1 MNIADYL
8 VMYSLIIIW
17 VIVLL
22 NVILVIFGYIYYSQ
36 INKEHMKETLEE
48 YPFVSILVPAHNEG
62 IVIRK
67 TVTSLL
73 ELDYPND
80 KYEVIVVNDNSSD
93 NSAEILEKMQS
104 ENYGRNLIVIN
115 TDNVIGGKGKSNAL
129 NIGLERSKGK
139 ILAVYDADN
148 TPDKKALKYLVQT
161 LDKDKSLGAV
171 IGKFR
176 CRNKDR
182 NLLTNFINIETLT
195 YQWMAQAGRWYLF
208 NLCTIPGTNFVVRR
222 EIMEA
227 MGGWDTKAITED
239 TEVSFR
245 IYRMGYKIKFMPL
258 AVTYEQEPQTVK
270 VWFRQRNRWVKG
282 NVYVVIKNLKYLFD
296 RKAGVTRFDIFY
308 YTLVYF
314 FFLSAS
320 AISDCIFILGGMNL
334 IELHIGGYET
344 ILWFMALAVFVLS
357 VMVAISTEKGE
368 LTVKNVLIILLSY
381 FTYCKMWAIVSI
393 AGFYNYIRDV
403 VFKREVKWYKT
414 ERFS

>member
-1 MNIADYL
+1 MSIVDYL

-17 VIVLL
+17 ITIFI
-22 NVILVIFGYIYYSQ
+22 NVILVISGYIYYSK
-36 INKEHMKETLEE
+36 ISKEKLDEE
-48 YPFVSILVPAHNEG
+48 LKDYPFVSILVPAHNEAV
-62 IVIRK
+62 VIRK

-73 ELDYPND
+73 EFDYPKD

-93 NSAEILEKMQS
+93 NSAELLKEMQNKYK
-104 ENYGRNLIVIN
+104 ERNLIVVN
-115 TDNVIGGKGKSNAL
+115 TDSVTGGKGKSNAL
-129 NIGLERSKGK
+129 NIGLGKSKGK

-148 TPDKKALKYLVQT
+148 TPDRKALKYLVQT
-161 LDKDKSLGAV
+161 LIKDQKLGAV

-176 CRNKDR
+176 CRNKDK

-195 YQWMAQAGRWYLF
+195 YQWMAQAGRWNLLK
-208 NLCTIPGTNFVVRR
+208 LCTIPGTNFVVRR
-222 EIMEA
+222 GIMEK

-245 IYRMGYKIKFMPL
+245 IYRMGYRIKFMPL

-270 VWFRQRNRWVKG
+270 VWFKQRNRWAKG
-282 NVYVVIKNLKYLFD
+282 NIYVVIKNLKYLFGLD
-296 RKAGVTRFDIFY
+296 AGVTKFDIVY

-320 AISDCIFILGGMNL
+320 VISDCIFLLGGAN
-334 IELHIGGYET
+334 IIQVNIGGYEM
-344 ILWFMALAVFVLS
+344 ILWIMALLVFALS

-368 LTVKNVLIILLSY
+368 LNLKNILIIFLSY
-381 FTYCKMWAIVSI
+381 FTYCKMWAMVSV
-393 AGFYNYIRDV
+393 AGFYNYIRDI
-403 VFKREVKWYKT
+403 VFKREAKWYKT